1 METGT
6 PSRAVMFDLLRKR
19 VLVATRDQS
28 PRRIDHDH
36 EMCARASFYD
46 PVGALRDVV

>member
-1 METGT
+1 
-6 PSRAVMFDLLRKR
+6 MFDLLRKR